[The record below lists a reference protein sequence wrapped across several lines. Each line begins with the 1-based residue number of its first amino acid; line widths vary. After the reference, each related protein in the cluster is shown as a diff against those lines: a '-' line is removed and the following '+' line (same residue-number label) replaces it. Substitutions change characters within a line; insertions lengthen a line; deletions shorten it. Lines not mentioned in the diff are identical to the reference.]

1 MRRPRRHLR
10 RRGLPPSVAALL
22 SVLWPGLGHL
32 GHSTD
37 RGLLLIGTT
46 LTATLLGLTYV
57 TTRSAATLLAWAVS
71 GPVLRIMIAGAL
83 LSLVFRSAVAIDAYR
98 TASLV
103 YRRRHT
109 QTNRRAVNV
118 ATFVLL
124 AAIISVPHVIAVR
137 FAIAQLT
144 LLSTVFE
151 SSDTQTATA
160 SPVPTTTG
168 PVTSV
173 SVTAT
178 TAQQHETPAPAPDP
192 TPAPTNEIP
201 STTLQSKAWEGADRL
216 TIALLGSD
224 AGFDRSGVRTDT
236 IIVLSIE
243 VATGDAAAFN
253 IPRNWKHLTFPEGT
267 PAFEL
272 WPDGYPRIANEVYAL
287 GLRFPEAFP
296 GVEDK
301 AGYAI
306 KSALSQLT
314 GLDIQYYVL
323 LGMQGFVEIVDLFGG
338 IDMLVTESINDRI
351 KPIVQEG
358 PAIDIVV
365 EPGEYHLDGLT
376 ALGYVRSRT
385 GTSDYHRMTRQRC
398 VVGALIDQVTPA
410 RVLANFLP
418 LTAIISDHVTTDIP
432 LDRLDELIVLANR
445 LDTSRIVTVNFIPPE
460 FQRGPAPI
468 ARVRAA
474 VDRALE
480 GATNET
486 NNSLSESCR
495 GPR

>member
-1 MRRPRRHLR
+1 MRRPRRHVR

-83 LSLVFRSAVAIDAYR
+83 LSLVFRGAVAVDAYR
-98 TASLV
+98 TASLA
-103 YRRRHT
+103 YRRRHV
-109 QTNRRAVNV
+109 QTNRRAVAV
-118 ATFVLL
+118 ATFVLM
-124 AAIISVPHVIAVR
+124 AAIISVPHLIAIR
-137 FAIAQLT
+137 FAMAQLT

-160 SPVPTTTG
+160 GPVPTTTYPITSA
-168 PVTSV
+168 PVTV
-173 SVTAT
+173 ARR
-178 TAQQHETPAPAPDP
+178 HETPPPAPDP
-192 TPAPTNEIP
+192 TLAPTTAIP
-201 STTLQSKAWEGADRL
+201 STTLQSNTWGGADRV
-216 TIALLGSD
+216 TIALLGND

-253 IPRNWKHLTFPEGT
+253 IPRNWKYLTFPEGT
-267 PAFEL
+267 PAYEL

-287 GLRFPEAFP
+287 GLKSPEAFP

-314 GLDIQYYVL
+314 GLDIRYYVL

-338 IDMLVTESINDRI
+338 IDVLVTESINDRI
-351 KPIVQEG
+351 KPIVHEG

-365 EPGEYHLDGLT
+365 EPGEHHLDGLT

-418 LTAIISDHVTTDIP
+418 LTDIISHHVTTDIP
-432 LDRLDELIVLANR
+432 LDRLDDLMVLVKR
-445 LDTSRIVTVNFIPPE
+445 LDTSRVVTVNFIPPE
-460 FQRGPAPI
+460 FPRGPAPI
-468 ARVRAA
+468 ARVRSA

-480 GATNET
+480 GVTNET

>member
-1 MRRPRRHLR
+1 MRRRRRHLR
-10 RRGLPPSVAALL
+10 RRSLPPSAAALL

-46 LTATLLGLTYV
+46 LIATLLGLTYI

-71 GPVLRIMIAGAL
+71 GPVLRIMVAGAL

-103 YRRRHT
+103 YRHRHA
-109 QTNRRAVNV
+109 QRKRRAVTV
-118 ATFVLL
+118 ATLVLVV
-124 AAIISVPHVIAVR
+124 AIISAPHVIAIR
-137 FAIAQLT
+137 FAMAQFT
-144 LLSTVFE
+144 LLSTVFDT
-151 SSDTQTATA
+151 SGTQTATA
-160 SPVPTTTG
+160 SPVSTTTY
-168 PVTSV
+168 PITSV
-173 SVTAT
+173 AVTA
-178 TAQQHETPAPAPDP
+178 AHQHETPAPDP
-192 TPAPTNEIP
+192 TPARTTAMP
-201 STTLQSKAWEGADRL
+201 STTLQSTAGEGTDRL

-236 IIVLSIE
+236 IIVLSVE

-253 IPRNWKHLTFPEGT
+253 IPRNWKYLTFPEGT
-267 PAFEL
+267 PASEL

-314 GLDIQYYVL
+314 GLDVQYYVL
-323 LGMQGFVEIVDLFGG
+323 LGMQGFVEIVNLFGG
-338 IDMLVTESINDRI
+338 IDVLVTESINDRI
-351 KPIVQEG
+351 KPIVHEG

-365 EPGEYHLDGLT
+365 EPGEHHLDGLT

-398 VVGALIDQVTPA
+398 VVGALIDQVTLA

-418 LTAIISDHVTTDIP
+418 LTDIIADHVATDIP
-432 LDRLDELIVLANR
+432 LDRLDEFMVLVKR
-445 LDTSRIVTVNFIPPE
+445 LDTSRVVTVNFIPPE
-460 FQRGPAPI
+460 FPRGPAPV

-480 GATNET
+480 GRTNATNS
-486 NNSLSESCR
+486 SLAESCR
-495 GPR
+495 HPQ